1 MKGMIMAET
10 NAVVEILGTDSFADY
25 ERSVYDS
32 FQEKAE
38 IEIVN
43 TLNALLSSV
52 AFLMVLKA
60 WGAKCGC
67 KFHGFRDI
75 FIRLKSVR
83 KWKIH
88 SPVFLKAKPKKK
100 EVGLPN
106 ARKDGYG
113 ILVLNS
119 LALYER

>member
-1 MKGMIMAET
+1 MAVAD
-10 NAVVEILGTDSFADY
+10 AVIEMLGTDNFADY

-32 FQEKAE
+32 YQEKAE
-38 IEIVN
+38 REIIN
-43 TLNALLSSV
+43 TLNSLLSSST
-52 AFLMVLKA
+52 FLMILKS
-60 WGAKCGC
+60 WGSSCGC

-75 FIRLKSVR
+75 FIRLKSGR

-100 EVGLPN
+100 EVEIQN
-106 ARKDGYG
+106 AKKVDCG

-119 LALYER
+119 LAL